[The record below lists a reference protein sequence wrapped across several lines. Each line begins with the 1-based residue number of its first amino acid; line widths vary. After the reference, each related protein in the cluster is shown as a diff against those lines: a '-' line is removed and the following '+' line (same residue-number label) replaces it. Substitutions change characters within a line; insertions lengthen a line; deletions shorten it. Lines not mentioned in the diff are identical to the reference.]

1 LVDKMRVFYNH
12 PDFIEANADR
22 VRAAREAIPVG
33 LRDATHLVFTAHSI
47 PESMARNCRYAEQ
60 LGETARLVADATGFP
75 EGRWSLAY
83 QSRSGRPQDPWLE
96 PDILDYLDE
105 LSARGVSSVI
115 IHPVGFL
122 SDHMEV
128 LFDLDEE
135 ARQKSEALGMAM
147 VRSQT
152 VGIHPRFVALLRE
165 LIAERVRPAANGASG
180 SEAPASSG
188 RRAIGQFGPSHDVCP
203 ADCCLPP
210 ARPRPQPTSE
220 GNTTGSKPT

>member
-1 LVDKMRVFYNH
+1 
-12 PDFIEANADR
+12 
-22 VRAAREAIPVG
+22 
-33 LRDATHLVFTAHSI
+33 
-47 PESMARNCRYAEQ
+47 MARNCRYAEQ

-96 PDILDYLDE
+96 PDILDHLDE

-165 LIAERVRPAANGASG
+165 LIVERVRPAADAASG
-180 SEAPASSG
+180 SKEPASRG

-220 GNTTGSKPT
+220 GNTTGSMPT